1 MNIFFHFF
9 SPTTETNASPVKTK
23 GWSSTSVLSNC
34 SDDDSEEEMSVFKQP
49 GKKRKMNKSQYFVR
63 GLRNILEYVIRII
76 LFYALF
82 NIYHPQDVSSD
93 KINKPNDDSIMTN
106 DSSFDNSLI
115 TEDESNDVQTG
126 NNLPK
131 KSK

>member
-1 MNIFFHFF
+1 M
-9 SPTTETNASPVKTK
+9 
-23 GWSSTSVLSNC
+23 
-34 SDDDSEEEMSVFKQP
+34 
-49 GKKRKMNKSQYFVR
+49 R